1 MGGIVELGIGLM
13 GTSEDHRAATLEE
26 IRLII
31 VEALRNGDAIRP
43 DALARIV
50 FTSYPRSGLTEERI
64 ALGIRGA
71 AAEAGVKVMPTEA
84 ASASRG

>member
-1 MGGIVELGIGLM
+1 M
-13 GTSEDHRAATLEE
+13 SEDHRAAILEE

-50 FTSYPRSGLTEERI
+50 AASYPMSGLSEEQI
-64 ALGIRGA
+64 ALGIKGA
-71 AAEAGVKVMPTEA
+71 AAEAGVPVLPGKA
-84 ASASRG
+84 APFLRTAAQQ

>member
-1 MGGIVELGIGLM
+1 VS
-13 GTSEDHRAATLEE
+13 TSEDHRAAILEE
-26 IRLII
+26 VRLII

-50 FTSYPRSGLTEERI
+50 FESYPMSGLSEQQI

-71 AAEAGVKVMPTEA
+71 AAEAGVAVLSGKAEPVRRTA
-84 ASASRG
+84 ARQ